1 MFTRLTVGL
10 LALTL
15 IAAPAHA
22 QDLTVDQVLARV
34 SAAQAGVKDL
44 SATIQGTLVQ
54 GPKRLRAELELT
66 AIPKLGLRRIT
77 FKAPAQMAGNIVV
90 ISNDQASR
98 YLALTH
104 QVVHSS
110 VSEASRGA
118 PIDFSR
124 ISALMGG
131 KGAAQG
137 FKLSGVEKAS
147 DGKRYV
153 LESPMGGNR
162 LKVWVREDGWRMQR
176 LEVVNPMGQAVA
188 EWTVTRFEVDQG
200 LTPEAVRSLPA
211 DAEVITR

>member
-1 MFTRLTVGL
+1 MITRLTVGL

-15 IAAPAHA
+15 LASPAHA
-22 QDLTVDQVLARV
+22 QDLTVDQVLAKV

-44 SATIQGTLVQ
+44 AATIQGTMVQ

-66 AIPKLGLRRIT
+66 AIPKLGLRRLT
-77 FKAPAQMAGNIVV
+77 FKAPPQMAGNLVV

-98 YLALTH
+98 YLAVTH

-110 VSEASRGA
+110 VAEASKGA
-118 PIDFSR
+118 PLDFSR

-131 KGAAQG
+131 KGTDQG
-137 FKLSGVEKAS
+137 FKLVGVEKKA

-162 LKVWVREDGWRMQR
+162 LKVWVQEDGWRMQR
-176 LEVVNPMGQAVA
+176 LEVLNGLGQAVA